1 MRPCQTEIPV
11 SVQNARVWKS
21 LFRYPC
27 FTHSKIAGSPS
38 RCNWLVKLPSNR
50 GCKQHGHFFLNSDTG
65 TSDYRKTPSRHLRI
79 KQKSVKMTG
88 ETEQSAAIMAEKPQI
103 FVERT
108 LAMIKPDAI
117 SKTEEIENIIL
128 RSGFTILQ
136 RRRVHLSPEQASDFY
151 AEHFGKMFFPSLV
164 AYMSSGPVLALVLA
178 RENAIPY
185 WRELV
190 GPTNTLKARQ
200 THPDCLRSIYGTDD
214 QRNGLHGSD
223 SMASASREIRFFF
236 SDSVVEPIATGQAA
250 KDYLAKAV
258 NPTLLK
264 GLTNLCKE
272 KPKDPVIWLAD
283 WLIQNNPNKPKVGE
297 PVVVEEP

>member
-1 MRPCQTEIPV
+1 
-11 SVQNARVWKS
+11 
-21 LFRYPC
+21 
-27 FTHSKIAGSPS
+27 
-38 RCNWLVKLPSNR
+38 
-50 GCKQHGHFFLNSDTG
+50 
-65 TSDYRKTPSRHLRI
+65 
-79 KQKSVKMTG
+79 MTG

-297 PVVVEEP
+297 PFVVEEP